1 MAWITPAIQ
10 VHRQKV
16 DHIKPLTQWWW
27 CYFKH
32 KNDDEDKFSA
42 ESLLILIKRRSPLNI
57 GYSNRIF
64 LLSKQPP
71 RISSIQW
78 IAKNTVE
85 SKIDPA
91 VIQIER
97 IHTYIVM
104 VVTHTSHPCAFSQP
118 IALLLILRIVF
129 VDLFVHSGRST
140 SHSWWFEPH
149 RLVHRWV
156 QFVFGLLLLLLL
168 NFPLLL
174 RFLDRLPI
182 FMNNLID
189 FSLLLSGRFLLSIN
203 SIVGLRQLQNFIDI
217 LVVIRFSPLGWQSPS
232 IESMIKLSQRSIFQQ
247 SIRSPRFVY
256 LCKLWYH
263 TYHIRI
269 NLRRLLLIQI
279 WFNVIGIQQYQQQKL
294 FILILLKQRNVVS
307 RWS

>member
-1 MAWITPAIQ
+1 MP
-10 VHRQKV
+10 
-16 DHIKPLTQWWW
+16 
-27 CYFKH
+27 
-32 KNDDEDKFSA
+32 
-42 ESLLILIKRRSPLNI
+42 
-57 GYSNRIF
+57 
-64 LLSKQPP
+64 
-71 RISSIQW
+71 
-78 IAKNTVE
+78 KNTVE
-85 SKIDPA
+85 PEIDPA
-91 VIQIER
+91 VVQVKR
-97 IHTYIVM
+97 VHTYVVV
-104 VVTHTSHPCAFSQP
+104 VVTHTPHPRAFSQP
-118 IALLLILRIVF
+118 VALLLLVLRV
-129 VDLFVHSGRST
+129 VLVYLFVHSGRRST
-140 SHSWWFEPH
+140 SHPWWFEPH
-149 RLVHRWV
+149 RLVHRRV